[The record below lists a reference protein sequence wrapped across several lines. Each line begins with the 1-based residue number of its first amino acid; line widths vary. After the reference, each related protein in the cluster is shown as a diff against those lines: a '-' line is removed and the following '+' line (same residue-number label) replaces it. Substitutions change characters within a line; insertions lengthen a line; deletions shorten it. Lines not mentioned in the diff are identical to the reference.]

1 MGDPSPVRLDLLR
14 QARAGLPAQLNAGML
29 FGEGGFCILGWLLF
43 SAGWHHIT
51 LYGNTIGVVDPE
63 HGGPAPAVVAA
74 TYGLDRGDVEALAQ
88 LNDRTPAD
96 ARVPAVAQRLDEL
109 IRRAGG

>member
-1 MGDPSPVRLDLLR
+1 MSDPGAVDVDLLR
-14 QARAGLPAQLNAGML
+14 QARASLPAQLNAGML

-63 HGGPAPAVVAA
+63 RGGPAPAVVAA
-74 TYGLDRGDVEALAQ
+74 TYGLDQGDVEALAQ
-88 LNDRTPAD
+88 LNDRTPTE
-96 ARVPAVAQRLDEL
+96 ARVAAVAGHLDEL
-109 IRRAGG
+109 IRAAGG